1 MVNVKSA
8 QLISNYIKDHKS
20 YYIEIF
26 YVDNGI
32 QAFASFQENIAKN
45 GDCLVGSGNHAD
57 NKELAIETAIADLMY
72 QLN

>member
-1 MVNVKSA
+1 MINVKFA
-8 QLISNYIKDHKS
+8 QLIRNHVKDHKS

-45 GDCLVGSGNHAD
+45 EDSLVGSGSHAD
-57 NKELAIETAIADLMY
+57 NKDLAIENAIADLMY